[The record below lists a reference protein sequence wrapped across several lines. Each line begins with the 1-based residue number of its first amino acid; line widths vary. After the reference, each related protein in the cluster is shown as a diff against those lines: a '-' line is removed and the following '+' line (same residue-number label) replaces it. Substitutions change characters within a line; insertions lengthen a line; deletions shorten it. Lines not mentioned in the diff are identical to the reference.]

1 MTGTSSSC
9 VGTGPVEVNRHRL
22 HDGQLRVSRIDSN
35 GVSKL
40 YVGVLPD
47 TDGDFADQVRDIYR
61 RLDDFLSTLGAQPG
75 DVITERVFF
84 SDLAAQIDTFLG
96 LRDEHYAASGEVRPT
111 SSYLRQPPCRPG
123 TLCELQARLIFPTG
137 PESDLVVEDLSAALG
152 AGSGKMVSY
161 HGYDHIY
168 AHNITGGEAGDAM
181 PYADQM
187 VRVFAE
193 AEAMLE
199 GLGLTFRDVVR
210 TWLYLDDVDRD
221 YADLNRVRNEF
232 FDRMGVE
239 RLPASTGIQGG
250 VYPADRGGSMD
261 LYALRTE
268 RPVQIDRMYA
278 PSLNEA
284 PAYGS
289 AFSRGLVVTREDRCT
304 AYISGTA
311 SIDDQGNVV
320 HIGEIEGQI
329 DRMIVNVENLLKGS
343 GAGMNDI
350 VRATTYLK
358 DRDYF
363 DTFLAKW
370 RAKGLPRDIPHTIC
384 HADVCRPDWLCEM
397 ECVAVF
403 PPR

>member
-1 MTGTSSSC
+1 MTGSSPGC

-35 GVSKL
+35 GVCKL

-47 TDGDFADQVRDIYR
+47 TDGDFASQVQDMYR
-61 RLDDFLSTLGAQPG
+61 RLDDFLHTLGAQPS

-84 SDLAAQIDTFLG
+84 SDLADQIDAFLG
-96 LRDEHYAASGEVRPT
+96 LREEHYARSGPARPT
-111 SSYLRQPPCRPG
+111 SSYLQQPPCRPG
-123 TLCELQARLIFPTG
+123 TLCELQARVVFATG
-137 PESDLVVEDLSAALG
+137 RGDDLVVEDLSAALG

-168 AHNITGGEAGDAM
+168 AHNITGGQAGDAM
-181 PYADQM
+181 SYADQTEQI
-187 VRVFAE
+187 FAE
-193 AEAMLE
+193 AETLLE
-199 GLGLTFRDVVR
+199 GLGLTFRDVIR

-221 YADLNRVRNEF
+221 YADLNRVRNAF
-232 FDRMGVE
+232 FERMGVE

-250 VYPADRGGSMD
+250 VFPADRGGSMD
-261 LYALRTE
+261 MYALRTD

-278 PSLNEA
+278 NSLNEA

-289 AFSRGLVVTREDRCT
+289 AFSRGLVVTREDRNT

-320 HIGEIEGQI
+320 HIGDIDGQI
-329 DRMIVNVENLLKGS
+329 DRMLLNVENLLKGS
-343 GAGMNDI
+343 GAGMGDI

-363 DTFLAKW
+363 EAYLAKW
-370 RAKGLPRDIPHTIC
+370 RARDLPRDNPHTIC
-384 HADVCRPDWLCEM
+384 HADVCRPDWLCEI